1 MSLYSFLVNYDDAA
15 TPITLNCES
24 LILELKDLI
33 CSSFQTEFNSIS
45 IFLEKYG
52 QIDTTEMLEL
62 PLSILSLPEK
72 EVNQLFI
79 LDQKKKKQFYRI
91 FCTRKL
97 IGFNPI
103 SQLGFLINNTIP
115 ICLAC
120 SIFCR
125 KGEYSLNS
133 AQVGQEFI
141 CKCSTLKNHKCVFCD
156 MPNLSTN
163 ASLSFEICKTI
174 LDEHA
179 SALIKYER
187 MNKERKLNQYHNR
200 DIKYEKEIQYCH
212 MKVKKYD
219 NKKTKEKIL
228 SIVPKRTE
236 EMKDHDY
243 VKTLLKWFKYDFFS
257 WCNKPKCTICG
268 KDGDN
273 MVGEGTE
280 KSNEEESKF
289 LAYRT
294 EVFNCINC
302 GIKTRFPRYNNPI
315 KLLETKT
322 GRCGEYANLF
332 GCILNAVGFKV
343 RFINNFEDHVWNEF
357 YSEIEKRWIHLDS
370 CENAFDQPLLYEQ
383 GWGRVMT
390 FIIGASIE
398 EVVDVTPRYIKNW
411 ETCQERRSK
420 VNEEQL
426 QELLEGTNISLSV
439 NLTQEKQTEILHRH
453 EEEVKELKEKK
464 TKERQVQEAE
474 LKGRQS
480 GSVEWRK
487 QRGEL
492 K

>member
-1 MSLYSFLVNYDDAA
+1 
-15 TPITLNCES
+15 
-24 LILELKDLI
+24 
-33 CSSFQTEFNSIS
+33 
-45 IFLEKYG
+45 
-52 QIDTTEMLEL
+52 
-62 PLSILSLPEK
+62 
-72 EVNQLFI
+72 
-79 LDQKKKKQFYRI
+79 
-91 FCTRKL
+91 
-97 IGFNPI
+97 
-103 SQLGFLINNTIP
+103 
-115 ICLAC
+115 
-120 SIFCR
+120 
-125 KGEYSLNS
+125 
-133 AQVGQEFI
+133 
-141 CKCSTLKNHKCVFCD
+141 
-156 MPNLSTN
+156 
-163 ASLSFEICKTI
+163 
-174 LDEHA
+174 
-179 SALIKYER
+179 
-187 MNKERKLNQYHNR
+187 
-200 DIKYEKEIQYCH
+200 
-212 MKVKKYD
+212 
-219 NKKTKEKIL
+219 
-228 SIVPKRTE
+228 
-236 EMKDHDY
+236 MKDHDY

-302 GIKTRFPRYNNPI
+302 GIKTRFPRYNSPI

-487 QRGEL
+487 QRG
-492 K
+492 